1 MKPLS
6 EQDHY
11 ETLEIPQNASAAD
24 VERAY
29 LLARAT
35 YSEGSLAGHSVFE
48 EGDVEVIR
56 ERIEIAYHT
65 LRDPELR
72 ESYDA
77 ELDAAGDAQE
87 PAPIASDPLTLA
99 TSVAPPGEEDAPVEP
114 LPSIETLELEELDAQ
129 DEGEFDGARLRRA
142 RLRNGVELEA
152 IAGVTKVNP
161 TYLRFIEE
169 ERFEDLPAAVYVRGF
184 VMGYASC
191 VGLDPKRVAQSYMPR
206 YEASRS
212 ARPARGRF
220 SRR

>member
-1 MKPLS
+1 VKPLS

-11 ETLEIPQNASAAD
+11 ETLEIPRNASAED

-29 LLARAT
+29 HLARAT

-56 ERIEIAYHT
+56 ERIELAYET
-65 LRDPELR
+65 LHDREKR

-77 ELDAAGDAQE
+77 QLLHAADESELS
-87 PAPIASDPLTLA
+87 PIASDPVTLA
-99 TSVAPPGEEDAPVEP
+99 TSVVPPATP
-114 LPSIETLELEELDAQ
+114 IEKLELAELDAE
-129 DEGEFDGARLRRA
+129 DVGDYDGARLRRT
-142 RLRNGVELEA
+142 RLRNGVELEE

-191 VGLDPKRVAQSYMPR
+191 VGLDPKRVAASYMPR
-206 YEASRS
+206 YEERTAGESR
-212 ARPARGRF
+212 RRRF

>member
-11 ETLEIPQNASAAD
+11 ETLEIPIDASPED

-48 EGDVEVIR
+48 EGDVDVIR
-56 ERIEIAYHT
+56 ERIETAYQT
-65 LRDPELR
+65 LRDPER
-72 ESYDA
+72 RQSYD
-77 ELDAAGDAQE
+77 QE
-87 PAPIASDPLTLA
+87 IARDVQASETGRLASDPLTLA
-99 TSVAPPGEEDAPVEP
+99 SAVAPPAT
-114 LPSIETLELEELDAQ
+114 SIEALELEELDA
-129 DEGEFDGARLRRA
+129 EGVGEYDGARLRRA
-142 RLRNGVELEA
+142 RLRNGVELEE
-152 IAGVTKVNP
+152 IAGFTKVNP

-191 VGLDPKRVAQSYMPR
+191 VGLDPKRVAASYMPR
-206 YEASRS
+206 YEEH
-212 ARPARGRF
+212 RPAGPKRRRF

>member
-11 ETLEIPQNASAAD
+11 ETLEIPQSASADD

-48 EGDVEVIR
+48 DGDVEVIR
-56 ERIEIAYHT
+56 ERIEMAYRT
-65 LRDPELR
+65 LADPEAR
-72 ESYDA
+72 QSYDA
-77 ELDAAGDAQE
+77 QLEKKAVDLPPSA
-87 PAPIASDPLTLA
+87 IASDPVTLA
-99 TSVAPPGEEDAPVEP
+99 TSVVAPVEP
-114 LPSIETLELEELDAQ
+114 IETLELEELDA
-129 DEGEFDGARLRRA
+129 EGHGEFDGARLRRT

-169 ERFEDLPAAVYVRGF
+169 ERFDDLPAAVYVRGF

-191 VGLDPKRVAQSYMPR
+191 VGLDPKLVAKSYMPR
-206 YEASRS
+206 YEQSRTVDPK
-212 ARPARGRF
+212 RRRF

>member
-6 EQDHY
+6 ELDHY
-11 ETLEIPQNASAAD
+11 ETLEIPQGASAED

-48 EGDVEVIR
+48 DGDVEVIR
-56 ERIEIAYHT
+56 ERIEIAYET
-65 LRDPELR
+65 LKDPELR
-72 ESYDA
+72 RSYDA
-77 ELDAAGDAQE
+77 ELERGGDERE
-87 PAPIASDPLTLA
+87 PASSPVASDPLTSDPLTLA
-99 TSVAPPGEEDAPVEP
+99 TSVVAPAEA
-114 LPSIETLELEELDAQ
+114 IERLELDELDAE
-129 DEGEFDGARLRRA
+129 EGGEYDGARLRRA
-142 RLRNGVELEA
+142 RLRNGVELEQ

-191 VGLDPKRVAQSYMPR
+191 VGLDPKRVAASYMPR
-206 YEASRS
+206 YEERKLAEPRRRRF
-212 ARPARGRF
+212 ARR
-220 SRR
+220 

>member
-11 ETLEIPQNASAAD
+11 ETLEIPQSASPED

-56 ERIEIAYHT
+56 ERIEIAYQT
-65 LRDPELR
+65 LKDPEAR
-72 ESYDA
+72 QSYDA
-77 ELDAAGDAQE
+77 GLKREADDSESAA
-87 PAPIASDPLTLA
+87 IASDPVTLA
-99 TSVAPPGEEDAPVEP
+99 TSVVPPVEP
-114 LPSIETLELEELDAQ
+114 IETLELDELDAQ
-129 DEGEFDGARLRRA
+129 DEGEFDGARLRRT

-206 YEASRS
+206 YEQSRS
-212 ARPARGRF
+212 ATPSRRRF

>member
-11 ETLEIPQNASAAD
+11 ETLEIPHTASPED

-29 LLARAT
+29 VLARAT
-35 YSEGSLAGHSVFE
+35 YADGSLAGHSVFE
-48 EGDVEVIR
+48 DGDVEVIR
-56 ERIEIAYHT
+56 ERIELAYQT
-65 LRDPELR
+65 LRDPGLR

-77 ELDAAGDAQE
+77 GLDEKSEVGAEVE
-87 PAPIASDPLTLA
+87 PSMGSDPASLA
-99 TSVAPPGEEDAPVEP
+99 TQVVAPATP
-114 LPSIETLELEELDAQ
+114 IEALELEELDAE
-129 DEGEFDGARLRRA
+129 DEGEYDGARLRRA
-142 RLRNGVELEA
+142 RLRNGVELEG

-191 VGLDPKRVAQSYMPR
+191 VGLDPKRVATSYMAR
-206 YEASRS
+206 YQERRGATPSR
-212 ARPARGRF
+212 RRF

>member
-1 MKPLS
+1 VKPLS

-11 ETLEIPQNASAAD
+11 ETLEIPHSASPED

-35 YSEGSLAGHSVFE
+35 YADGSLAGHSVFE

-56 ERIEIAYHT
+56 ERIELAYQT
-65 LRDPELR
+65 LRDPGLR
-72 ESYDA
+72 QSYDA
-77 ELDAAGDAQE
+77 GLEEKDEEHSEGEARAMASDPVSLSTQVLPPATPVEALELDELDAEG
-87 PAPIASDPLTLA
+87 
-99 TSVAPPGEEDAPVEP
+99 
-114 LPSIETLELEELDAQ
+114 
-129 DEGEFDGARLRRA
+129 EGEFDGPRLRRA
-142 RLRNGVELEA
+142 RLRNGIELEG

-191 VGLDPKRVAQSYMPR
+191 VGLDPKRVATSYMAR
-206 YEASRS
+206 YQERRGAAPSR
-212 ARPARGRF
+212 RRF